1 MEDSFTEAN
10 KDTWFIGSRP
20 ALEMEFIPQDDRTL
34 IPTPLNNDLA
44 YYGATVVG
52 RPAHH
57 RPHTPGILAANR
69 TAGMYVTTYFRMTI
83 PLSYLSDIFNVGD
96 SVLYFNS
103 LGQTFT
109 QIR

>member
-20 ALEMEFIPQDDRTL
+20 ALEMEFIPQNDTTL
-34 IPTPLNNDLA
+34 IPTPVNNTNA
-44 YYGATVVG
+44 YYVASLAS
-52 RPAHH
+52 RPAHY
-57 RPHTPGILAANR
+57 RPHTAGNTDAAR